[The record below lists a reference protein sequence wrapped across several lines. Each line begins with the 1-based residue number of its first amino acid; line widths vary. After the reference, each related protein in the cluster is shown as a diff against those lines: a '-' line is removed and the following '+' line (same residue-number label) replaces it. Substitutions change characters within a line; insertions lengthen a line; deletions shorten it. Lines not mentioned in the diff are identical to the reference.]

1 VFVRTSTRRNS
12 AGVPVRYLQL
22 AHNTWD
28 PVTRSSKMTVVHS
41 FGREDELDRP
51 AIERL
56 IASLKKLLDPAAALT
71 TDAAGEGGSL
81 GGLSFVSS
89 RALGATWALEGVW
102 GQLGLDGLLRRLLAG
117 TRRDDRTERI
127 LFALVAARA
136 IEPASKLATAQ
147 WLTRRTWITGLTDQP
162 TPADQPD
169 GTGEDGAR
177 EDGAGDDVVGALV
190 GVGEDECYRA
200 MDWLIQAAPQVEREV
215 FWSVASLLDLE
226 VDLLFFD
233 TTSTYFQTEDAD
245 APVARGM
252 PVPDTAPQS
261 APQPV
266 PPRAGTTTAVAT
278 DTPTGAPA
286 DTAEAAET
294 AEAGGGGSAGF
305 RTWGKSKDSRGDLP
319 QIVIGMAV
327 TRAGIPVRVW
337 CWPGNTADS
346 ALIRQAKADL
356 REWTLARI
364 VWVGDRG
371 FTSAANRRDLRAG
384 GHAYIL
390 GEKIRTTNPDAMA
403 ALTRPGRYA
412 TVAGNLQVKEV
423 NIRDDERFI
432 VCLNPEQVTRDAAI
446 RTLMVDKLTALIAG
460 SDALT
465 PTKRAELVGKISMMP
480 ALNRYLRTTP
490 AGRLRID
497 RAKIAAEAKLD
508 GKYLLRCCD
517 PAMSAEDI
525 ALGYKQLI
533 QVERGWRDL
542 KTHLELRP
550 VYHRLEHRIR
560 AHVLLCWLALL
571 LIRIIENTTG
581 KTWATVREDLQ
592 DLQVG
597 TFTGP
602 AGTFAQTS
610 TPTTA
615 AKAIFDA
622 LNVAAPKKVLTLTPA
637 QQPVQPAP
645 AAEPA
650 VDPAAAR
657 PAAARPAAARPAAQ
671 VPAAQVPAA
680 QVPASA

>member
-1 VFVRTSTRRNS
+1 M
-12 AGVPVRYLQL
+12 RYLQL

-56 IASLKKLLDPAAALT
+56 IASLKKLLGPAASLT
-71 TDAAGEGGSL
+71 ADAASDGGSL
-81 GGLSFVSS
+81 GGLSFTSS

-102 GQLGLDGLLRRLLAG
+102 AQLGLDALLRRLLAG
-117 TRRDDRTERI
+117 TRRDDRVERI
-127 LFALVAARA
+127 LFALVAARV

-169 GTGEDGAR
+169 GTRGDGTR
-177 EDGAGDDVVGALV
+177 DEGAGGLV
-190 GVGEDECYRA
+190 GISEDECYRA
-200 MDWLIQAAPQVEREV
+200 MDWLIEAAPQVEKEV

-233 TTSTYFQTEDAD
+233 TTSTYFETEDAD
-245 APVARGM
+245 TPIARDERGM
-252 PVPDTAPQS
+252 PVPDTAV
-261 APQPV
+261 AP
-266 PPRAGTTTAVAT
+266 
-278 DTPTGAPA
+278 
-286 DTAEAAET
+286 AEAAEALAAPAGVPADT
-294 AEAGGGGSAGF
+294 PAAGDAAGSADVAGSAGSPPEAGSAGF

-327 TRAGIPVRVW
+327 TRSGIPVRVW
-337 CWPGNTADS
+337 SWPGNTADS

-384 GHAYIL
+384 GHGYIL
-390 GEKIRTTNPDAMA
+390 GEKIRTTNSDAMA
-403 ALTRPGRYA
+403 ALGRPGRYS

-423 NIRDDERFI
+423 KIREDERFI
-432 VCLNPEQVTRDAAI
+432 ICLNPEQATRDAAI
-446 RTLMVDKLTALIAG
+446 RQVMVDKLNALIAG
-460 SDALT
+460 SDDLS

-490 AGRLRID
+490 QGRLRVD
-497 RAKIAAEAKLD
+497 KAKAAAEAKLD
-508 GKYLLRCCD
+508 GKYLLRCSD
-517 PAMSAEDI
+517 PAMTAEDI
-525 ALGYKQLI
+525 AVGYKQLI
-533 QVERGWRDL
+533 AVERGWRDL
-542 KTHLELRP
+542 KTQLELRP

-560 AHVLLCWLALL
+560 AHVLLCWLSLL

-581 KTWATVREDLQ
+581 ATWATVREDLQ
-592 DLQVG
+592 DLHVG

-602 AGTFAQTS
+602 AGSFAQTS

-615 AKAIFDA
+615 AKAILDA
-622 LNVAAPKKVLTLTPA
+622 LNVAAPKKILTLIPA
-637 QQPVQPAP
+637 EQPVQPAP
-645 AAEPA
+645 TAEPA
-650 VDPAAAR
+650 AA
-657 PAAARPAAARPAAQ
+657 P
-671 VPAAQVPAA
+671 PAA